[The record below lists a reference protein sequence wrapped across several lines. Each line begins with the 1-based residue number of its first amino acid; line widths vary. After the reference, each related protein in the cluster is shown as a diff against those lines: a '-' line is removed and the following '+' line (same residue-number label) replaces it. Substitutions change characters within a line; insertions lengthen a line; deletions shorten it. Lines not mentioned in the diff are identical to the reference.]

1 MKYITIDG
9 KKTYF
14 TDDEARNIAKE
25 LFAQAKIDD
34 VENALV
40 RMDIEATPL
49 QVEKIADSLYHEI
62 FENDE
67 EYWELED
74 KNILYLAGKMGI
86 A

>member
-25 LFAQAKIDD
+25 LFAQQKTETI
-34 VENALV
+34 ENALV

>member
-1 MKYITIDG
+1 MKHITINRKRIDL
-9 KKTYF
+9 
-14 TDDEARNIAKE
+14 TDKQADAIAREI
-25 LFAQAKIDD
+25 FMQQKIND
-34 VENALV
+34 VENALD

-49 QVEKIADSLYHEI
+49 QIEQIADNLYHEI

-74 KNILYLAGKMGI
+74 KNILYLAGTMGI

>member
-1 MKYITIDG
+1 MKHITIG
-9 KKTYF
+9 KKRISV
-14 TDDEARNIAKE
+14 TDKQADAIARQI
-25 LFAQAKIDD
+25 FMQQKIDD
-34 VENALV
+34 VENALD
-40 RMDIEATPL
+40 RMDIKATPL

>member
-1 MKYITIDG
+1 MKHITINRKRIDL
-9 KKTYF
+9 
-14 TDDEARNIAKE
+14 TDKQADAIAREI
-25 LFAQAKIDD
+25 FMQQKIND
-34 VENALV
+34 VENALD

-49 QVEKIADSLYHEI
+49 QIEQIADNLYHEI

>member
-34 VENALV
+34 VENALD
-40 RMDIEATPL
+40 RMNIEATPL
-49 QVEKIADSLYHEI
+49 QVEKIADSLYDEI
-62 FENDE
+62 FEHDE

-74 KNILYLAGKMGI
+74 KNILYLAGELGI